1 MGYLLTPRS
10 SPDEAADYLEL
21 RSLVDPDHNSS
32 ALQLISDVCLGGE
45 DEGWEKPDS
54 ASKSTWQQEQEGL
67 SDGALTRLEE
77 RREHCTSESYPFEIK
92 GHAIRSTTDAANSLY
107 GFLLLLSFFKGKAP
121 DHKHAAKMFEEVAAN
136 AAAGYI
142 SADSEKE
149 TFVFGFPRRV
159 GPDNF
164 KDAVSH
170 LCSNHC
176 LKEGS
181 VNKSAPRIEHQKDG
195 RLDVVAWK
203 QFPDMRRG
211 RIIVYGQCAT
221 GEDWEEKAFA
231 LRPES
236 WREKWLTEP
245 FLPHPL
251 SAFFVPHFVPEP
263 DWKNTILDGGL
274 LFDRFRIAATAREK
288 ISQDLAQRIAAWN
301 QIAIAAAKIALEIG

>member
-1 MGYLLTPRS
+1 
-10 SPDEAADYLEL
+10 
-21 RSLVDPDHNSS
+21 
-32 ALQLISDVCLGGE
+32 
-45 DEGWEKPDS
+45 
-54 ASKSTWQQEQEGL
+54 
-67 SDGALTRLEE
+67 
-77 RREHCTSESYPFEIK
+77 
-92 GHAIRSTTDAANSLY
+92 
-107 GFLLLLSFFKGKAP
+107 
-121 DHKHAAKMFEEVAAN
+121 
-136 AAAGYI
+136 
-142 SADSEKE
+142 
-149 TFVFGFPRRV
+149 
-159 GPDNF
+159 
-164 KDAVSH
+164 
-170 LCSNHC
+170 
-176 LKEGS
+176 